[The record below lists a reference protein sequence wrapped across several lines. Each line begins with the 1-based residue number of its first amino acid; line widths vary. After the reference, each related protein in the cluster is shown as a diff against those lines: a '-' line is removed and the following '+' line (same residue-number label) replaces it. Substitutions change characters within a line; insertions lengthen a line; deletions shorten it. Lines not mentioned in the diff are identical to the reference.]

1 MHVCSLPD
9 GYQTTDAAIASTADT
24 EGRVVVRKDSDFRHS
39 HLAGGIPAHL
49 LILITLLE
57 ARLDAPS
64 AVDRPVPAQARPTD
78 RQPPPYTR
86 LLLDS
91 GTRPEPTPRRLSSLP
106 LTDALAGDSSWNPRR
121 RRHAVPEEHAT
132 DTSHMTQQHRDSP
145 AGHGEIRWVMTP
157 KRVIVQHGAPSA
169 VAPPVARSSWPTRAT
184 YPHGGPACYPYA
196 PAIGMREQWRILI
209 YSVCAG
215 QPS

>member
-1 MHVCSLPD
+1 MTAYIAATLPPPSID
-9 GYQTTDAAIASTADT
+9 PRLRKHDPPTAT
-24 EGRVVVRKDSDFRHS
+24 AQHS
-39 HLAGGIPAHL
+39 VAGGL
-49 LILITLLE
+49 GDT
-57 ARLDAPS
+57 
-64 AVDRPVPAQARPTD
+64 T
-78 RQPPPYTR
+78 
-86 LLLDS
+86 
-91 GTRPEPTPRRLSSLP
+91 GPTPRRLSSLP
-106 LTDALAGDSSWNPRR
+106 LTDALAGDSSWYPRR

-157 KRVIVQHGAPSA
+157 KRVIAQHGAPSA

-196 PAIGMREQWRILI
+196 PANGMREQWRILI